1 MTTKQNRYA
10 AYDEQE
16 SEVLWILEHVDSLMT
31 DLDRVDEERG
41 KRIDILE
48 EHFEML
54 QDEFVKLRRIWRKT
68 IGAEAD

>member
-1 MTTKQNRYA
+1 MATKKDRYA

-16 SEVLWILEHVDSLMT
+16 QEVLYILEHVDSLMT

-41 KRIDILE
+41 KRHDILE
-48 EHFEML
+48 EHFAML
-54 QDEFVKLRRIWRKT
+54 QEEFVKLRTIWRKT